1 LARSQDP
8 KLRQLPE
15 SYFEAIEAR
24 ENAELKLAM
33 TNALLQSLFLS
44 YMDDDSTSRHLS
56 AAICLF
62 HRGTKLNGADFSTMK
77 ASIES
82 KRLLSAAEAVVED
95 GGKWFASTYHHFTA
109 KGTKHS
115 DALDGAYDRS
125 LLHFWSQVLCSFPWM
140 SEERDIQCSWMM
152 VDGDTTNNSVAY
164 NETLLGDRVVLI
176 AEGVRFL
183 VDTWIVSRKSAKLAA
198 AIRFETMNQG
208 SQREPQVCIGISA
221 HLCKWLLQ
229 HMYHGSIVS
238 DWHPDPLQCASDL
251 MELAM
256 VGEEFLR
263 PSVLRECEMRLLSAD
278 PFQCYLVLL
287 LGCSQYTI
295 QRGR

>member
-1 LARSQDP
+1 MVLLLLEFMDPVVAHEAGHALDGSRHAAVRSTAEQTRFEIMRVLVEAGANPCAPSSLPTEEPYCYPNTALSIACARGDVEGLTVLLDSHQSYTISKRLARSQDP

-183 VDTWIVSRKSAKLAA
+183 CRHMDCVS
-198 AIRFETMNQG
+198 
-208 SQREPQVCIGISA
+208 
-221 HLCKWLLQ
+221 
-229 HMYHGSIVS
+229 
-238 DWHPDPLQCASDL
+238 
-251 MELAM
+251 
-256 VGEEFLR
+256 
-263 PSVLRECEMRLLSAD
+263 
-278 PFQCYLVLL
+278 
-287 LGCSQYTI
+287 
-295 QRGR
+295 